1 MSGMTNAPTWN
12 MSVVYEKGVTDNSF
26 VADFEA
32 LQGEAKNLKQR
43 SESLPL
49 PSETDIWASLLN
61 DIFAAEKRLHELWTF
76 THCHTCADTQDKK
89 AQHTEA
95 RIMQCWSNISSARIP
110 IDDFI
115 AFGDQQTY
123 EKLASHPSLA
133 AIGPGLNNVRAQSKV
148 LLPKAEQD
156 LAERLSTDGI
166 MAWSTL
172 YSTQSGKLEVDYKGE
187 KLSPAQTFNRMN
199 KSTDASERRALFDA
213 YSTAW
218 SKDRDL
224 WATGLTHIT
233 GTRQTLNDLR
243 KVSPLA
249 DVLSSTRMSEKT
261 LDAMMEAIAAGRPMM
276 VRYLKAKA
284 RALGLDKLGFQD
296 LRAPLG
302 RFATTHTWE
311 NSREFVLNNFKGSS
325 EALYKLAKDAFDG
338 GWIEAE
344 DRSHKRQGG
353 WCAFLPIAKQ
363 SRIFMTHGGG
373 FSSTIT
379 LAHELGHAYH
389 NEAMRDL
396 HSAMRQVPMTLAE
409 TASTFAESVVR
420 DAALQG
426 AVDDKEKLAILDAR
440 LSAAMSFLMDI
451 PSRFSFE
458 KRLHELREEG
468 PLDADKLDET
478 MIECQREWFG
488 DALGTWSPT
497 FWASKLHFHMGG
509 RSFYNFP
516 YSFGYLFSRLVYAQ
530 VKADPIAWATK
541 YDELL
546 CDTGWMTAEELSL
559 KHLGLDL
566 TTSEA
571 WTLAI
576 TPLMNDLEQ
585 FESLI

>member
-1 MSGMTNAPTWN
+1 
-12 MSVVYEKGVTDNSF
+12 
-26 VADFEA
+26 
-32 LQGEAKNLKQR
+32 
-43 SESLPL
+43 
-49 PSETDIWASLLN
+49 
-61 DIFAAEKRLHELWTF
+61 
-76 THCHTCADTQDKK
+76 
-89 AQHTEA
+89 
-95 RIMQCWSNISSARIP
+95 
-110 IDDFI
+110 
-115 AFGDQQTY
+115 
-123 EKLASHPSLA
+123 
-133 AIGPGLNNVRAQSKV
+133 
-148 LLPKAEQD
+148 
-156 LAERLSTDGI
+156 
-166 MAWSTL
+166 
-172 YSTQSGKLEVDYKGE
+172 
-187 KLSPAQTFNRMN
+187 
-199 KSTDASERRALFDA
+199 
-213 YSTAW
+213 
-218 SKDRDL
+218 
-224 WATGLTHIT
+224 
-233 GTRQTLNDLR
+233 
-243 KVSPLA
+243 
-249 DVLSSTRMSEKT
+249 MSEKT

-530 VKADPIAWATK
+530 VKADPVAWATK